1 MMSLVNVIS
10 PQEAHEHVKNGT
22 ALLICAYDSD
32 KKFDR
37 FHLEGAIS
45 LAQFESAMATV
56 PKDKELVFY

>member
-1 MMSLVNVIS
+1 MMSKVGMITAK
-10 PQEAHEHVKNGT
+10 EAHEHVKNGS

-45 LAQFESAMATV
+45 LAEFQSQSATI
-56 PKDKELVFY
+56 PKDKELIFY